1 MSCIEK
7 RNESPWRNPYAV
19 EIRPLAVPFYRPI
32 GIAVK
37 DRERLGPA
45 TRKFMEYLRFRPD
58 GRI

>member
-1 MSCIEK
+1 MDH
-7 RNESPWRNPYAV
+7 PWRNPYAV